1 MKYKVIP
8 FLPLLD
14 PKNVDAAPVA
24 MQLEATIAKHT
35 SEGWKYVRLE
45 GVTTEVAPASGCFG
59 FGAKPGYTISVQLI
73 VFERSE

>member
-8 FLPLLD
+8 FLPSLD

-35 SEGWKYVRLE
+35 SDGWKYIRLE
-45 GVTTEVAPASGCFG
+45 IVTTAVAPESGCFG
-59 FGAKPGYTISVQLI
+59 FSAKPGYSISVQLI